1 MKAVILAAGSGER
14 LEPVTQTRPKQF
26 IPILGKPL
34 ISYVIEELRKLNL
47 DIIIVVNNAYREYFE
62 SRIGSLVKLVIQN
75 EGKGT
80 AAALNAVRN
89 SVSGNENILLMYG
102 DVFLGDLG
110 IIEKV
115 IREESENVILGV
127 RVQNPKDYG
136 VLVADHNNELKEI
149 IEKPE
154 NPPSNLINGGI
165 YKLGPDIFHYLE
177 KISKSPRGELELT
190 DAVSL
195 MSKSSKVKVLKYEG
209 FWIDIGRPWDI
220 LSVNKWALDNLLYS
234 KNVGNVEDFVKIKGK
249 VIIEEG
255 AEIRSFSYIE
265 GPTYI
270 GKGCHI
276 GPHSYI
282 RPYTVL
288 LNDVKIGTHTEIK
301 ESIVMENSKIPHLSY
316 VGDSVIGEDVNFGA
330 GTVIANLRFDEKEI
344 KMNVK
349 GQRVSSGRKKLGAII
364 GDHVRTGINVTI
376 LPGIKIGAYAKIYPG
391 SVVNRDVN
399 QGEFFKA

>member
-47 DIIIVVNNAYREYFE
+47 DIIIVVNNAYKEYFE

-136 VLVADHNNELKEI
+136 VLVADYNNELKEI

-165 YKLGPDIFHYLE
+165 YKLGPDIFHYLD

-301 ESIVMENSKIPHLSY
+301 ESVVMENSKIPHLSY

-330 GTVIANLRFDEKEI
+330 GTVIANLRFDEKDI

>member
-1 MKAVILAAGSGER
+1 
-14 LEPVTQTRPKQF
+14 
-26 IPILGKPL
+26 
-34 ISYVIEELRKLNL
+34 
-47 DIIIVVNNAYREYFE
+47 
-62 SRIGSLVKLVIQN
+62 
-75 EGKGT
+75 
-80 AAALNAVRN
+80 
-89 SVSGNENILLMYG
+89 
-102 DVFLGDLG
+102 
-110 IIEKV
+110 
-115 IREESENVILGV
+115 
-127 RVQNPKDYG
+127 
-136 VLVADHNNELKEI
+136 
-149 IEKPE
+149 
-154 NPPSNLINGGI
+154 
-165 YKLGPDIFHYLE
+165 
-177 KISKSPRGELELT
+177 
-190 DAVSL
+190 